1 MELWNGYRLE
11 RSEFEGRE
19 LVHVFPENPNGKW
32 ALKTEYFGAFPAVEI
47 ELVKLGYHLFHVA
60 SKTRWHC
67 DEDTEIRAKLAEN
80 VHSTYNLSK
89 KCAVVGMSCGGMQ
102 GIYFGARYP
111 QYVSCLYLDAPVV
124 NFLSCPGG
132 LGKGKAIAFEEF
144 EKARGMSMIDLI
156 SYRDQPL
163 DNIPGLVKN
172 NIPIILVSGDAD
184 TVVPYDENGILIER
198 AYRAAGAPIEVII
211 KKGGDHHPH
220 SLEDNTPII
229 EFIKKYDV

>member
-1 MELWNGYRLE
+1 MSIKIIVDSTTDIPEYLRN
-11 RSEFEGRE
+11 EFIIVPLTIRFGEE
-19 LVHVFPENPNGKW
+19 
-32 ALKTEYFGAFPAVEI
+32 EYTDGV
-47 ELVKLGYHLFHVA
+47 
-60 SKTRWHC
+60 
-67 DEDTEIRAKLAEN
+67 
-80 VHSTYNLSK
+80 NLSRTQFYEK
-89 KCAVVGMSCGGMQ
+89 LIESDVLPTTSQATP
-102 GIYFGARYP
+102 A
-111 QYVSCLYLDAPVV
+111 
-124 NFLSCPGG
+124 
-132 LGKGKAIAFEEF
+132 AFAKEF